1 MIIIDDEWRRWVAE
15 NLHLGAD
22 PDDVKA
28 RMVQAGISGPAAE
41 EAVKDALASPYF
53 RGADLLRARL
63 AKRDWVLESLSKLNR
78 MHPEARQIP
87 RRHRLS
93 RDAFL
98 RDHYSQN
105 RPVIITGMM
114 EDWPAMT
121 KWSLDYFVRE
131 FGDREIE
138 AQIGR
143 STDANYEINQP
154 RHSRTMLFGQFVET
168 IRTIGISNDLY
179 MTARNSGSNRRELAG
194 LWRDI
199 VQMPDYLDGRDDE
212 AGFLWLG
219 PAGTLTPFH
228 HDLTNNFM
236 AQVIG
241 RKRIRFIPA
250 NEISRAYNHIHVYS
264 QIDGQNIDFDRFPS
278 LREAVV
284 QELILHPGEIL
295 FLPVGGWHFVEAL
308 DISCTMSFTNF
319 LFDNDFASFYTT
331 YHGV

>member
-1 MIIIDDEWRRWVAE
+1 MVIIVDDEWRRWVAE

-22 PDDVKA
+22 PEDVQS
-28 RMVQAGISGPAAE
+28 RMISAGIPAQA
-41 EAVKDALASPYF
+41 AQDTVKDALASPYF

-63 AKRDWVLESLSKLNR
+63 SKRDWLLESLSKLNR
-78 MHPEARQIP
+78 MHPEAYQVP

-93 RDAFL
+93 RDTFL

-114 EDWPAMT
+114 DDWPAMT
-121 KWSLDYFVRE
+121 KWTLDYFVRD
-131 FGDREIE
+131 FGDCEIE

-143 STDANYEINQP
+143 SSDSNYEINQP
-154 RHSRTMLFGQFVET
+154 RHSQSMLFGQFVET
-168 IRTIGISNDLY
+168 IRTIGLSNDLY
-179 MTARNSGSNRRELAG
+179 MTARNSGRNRAELGG

-199 VQMPDYLDGRDDE
+199 VQVPEYLEARDD

-241 RKRIRFIPA
+241 RKRILLIPSS
-250 NEISRAYNHIHVYS
+250 EIPRTYNNFHVYS
-264 QIDGQNIDFDRFPS
+264 LVDGQHMDFDRFPA

-284 QELILHPGEIL
+284 QELTLHPGEIL
-295 FLPVGGWHFVEAL
+295 FLPVGCWHFVEAL

-319 LFDNDFASFYTT
+319 LFDNDFASFYST
-331 YHGV
+331 YQNV